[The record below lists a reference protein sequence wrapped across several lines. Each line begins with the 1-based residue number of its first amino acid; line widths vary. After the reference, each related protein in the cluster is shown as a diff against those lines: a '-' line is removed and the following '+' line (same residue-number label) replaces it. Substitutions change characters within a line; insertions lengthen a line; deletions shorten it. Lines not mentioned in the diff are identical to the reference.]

1 MRRWPCRSRVR
12 AWLSNGVGW
21 LGVESGRR
29 WSALSSCWRVGA
41 GEEFRTWR
49 RCDDTAG
56 VAASVPSSSFSALA
70 PTIQSAMAANAIP
83 GAVVLVRDGHEAWAQ
98 AFGTRVVGED
108 DPVSVFDHF
117 RVGSN
122 TKTMVGTVVLQLVE
136 EGRIGLDDPVSQYRP
151 DVPNGEN
158 ITIAQ
163 LLDMRSGLATYSNL
177 EWFNAILDEDP
188 TRVWDPEELAAIG
201 LALPPA
207 FPPGEGFLY
216 SNTNTVL
223 LGLIIE
229 QLTGQSLTDVLAERI
244 FGPLGL
250 ADTAF
255 PPPADSTLPE
265 PHPNGYLFGTN
276 VSTLTDAALSPEDQ
290 AAAVAGRLRPND
302 VSDLNPSWGWA
313 AGAATSTAEDL
324 ATYVEALVGGGL
336 LTPQLQRER
345 LDSVRPIDVSNP
357 ASAEYGL
364 ALARFG
370 PMLGH
375 DGSLPGFQSFM
386 GHDPDR
392 DLTLIVLTNL
402 QSTPDGDGSA
412 NALAKLIIAQ
422 LYPTPAPPTSP
433 SPPGAEA

>member
-1 MRRWPCRSRVR
+1 MSEQRRV
-12 AWLSNGVGW
+12 GV
-21 LGVESGRR
+21 VGRR
-29 WSALSSCWRVGA
+29 IGIAVFGLAVLLVG
-41 GEEFRTWR
+41 GCGR
-49 RCDDTAG
+49 G
-56 VAASVPSSSFSALA
+56 VAASSEGALRAGVTAPAPSSSFSALA
-70 PTIQSAMAANAIP
+70 PAIQSAVEANAIP
-83 GAVVLVRDGHEAWAQ
+83 GAVVLVREGHEAWTQ

-136 EGRIGLDDPVSQYRP
+136 EGRLGLDDPVSLYRP

-163 LLDMRSGLATYSNL
+163 LLDMRSGLATYTNL
-177 EWFNAILDEDP
+177 EWFNAIMDEDP

-201 LALPPA
+201 LALPPE
-207 FPPGEGFLY
+207 FPPGEGFFY

-229 QLTGQSLTDVLAERI
+229 QLTGQSLTDALAERI
-244 FGPLGL
+244 YRPLGL
-250 ADTAF
+250 ADTSF
-255 PPPADSTLPE
+255 PVPADGTLPD
-265 PHPNGYLFGTN
+265 PHPHGYLFGTN
-276 VSTLTDAALSPEDQ
+276 VSTLTDPALSPEDQ
-290 AAAVAGRLRPND
+290 AAAVAGRLLPND

-313 AGAATSTAEDL
+313 AGAAISTAEDL
-324 ATYVEALVGGGL
+324 ATYVEALIGGGL
-336 LTPQLQRER
+336 LGPELQRER
-345 LDSVRPIDVSNP
+345 LDSVRPIDPADP
-357 ASAEYGL
+357 ASPGYGL

-402 QSTPDGDGSA
+402 QFTPSGKDSA
-412 NALAKLIIAQ
+412 NVLAKLVIDE
-422 LYPTPAPPTSP
+422 LYATPTSPTSP
-433 SPPGAEA
+433 SPPGGEA